1 MYRLLMPVDAN
12 EDRARTQAQYVAS
25 LPDAS
30 ETVEALVLF
39 VFQNDDA
46 DLPEDM
52 RRFKSASR
60 VGSVRRA
67 TEYLEDRD
75 VEYTIV
81 EESGD
86 TVEDILKE
94 ADRYDVDAIV
104 LGGRK
109 RSSVGKAL
117 FGSVAQSVI
126 LNTDR
131 PVVVTGTANQ

>member
-12 EDRARTQAQYVAS
+12 EERARTQARYVAS
-25 LPDAS
+25 LPGAS
-30 ETVEALVLF
+30 ETVEAIVLF
-39 VFQNDDA
+39 VFQNEDEDIPDD
-46 DLPEDM
+46 LK
-52 RRFKSASR
+52 RFKTASR

-75 VEYTIV
+75 IEYTIID
-81 EESGD
+81 ESGD

-94 ADRYDVDAIV
+94 ADRHDVDAIV

-109 RSSVGKAL
+109 RSSVGKAI

-126 LNTDR
+126 LKTDR
-131 PVVVTGTANQ
+131 PVVVTGADKQ

>member
-12 EDRARTQAQYVAS
+12 EDRARTQARYVAS
-25 LPDAS
+25 LPGAS
-30 ETVEALVLF
+30 ETVEVIVLF
-39 VFQNDDA
+39 VFQNENEDVPDD
-46 DLPEDM
+46 LKQ
-52 RRFKSASR
+52 FKTASR

-75 VEYTIV
+75 IEYTIV
-81 EESGD
+81 DESGD

-131 PVVVTGTANQ
+131 PVVVTGTDNQ